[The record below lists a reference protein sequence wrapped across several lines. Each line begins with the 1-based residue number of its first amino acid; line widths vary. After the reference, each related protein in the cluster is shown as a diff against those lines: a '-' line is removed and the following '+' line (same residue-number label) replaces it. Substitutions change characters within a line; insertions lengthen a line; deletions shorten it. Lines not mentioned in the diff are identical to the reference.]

1 MPEHYERRE
10 DLKDEATG
18 ALEDGDL
25 TLARQ
30 LAQEWLAA
38 DSDPTAWHYGNTIH
52 NANQLLGLISVREG
66 DLDSAK
72 RYLLAAGNTPGS
84 PQLDS
89 FGPQMH
95 LAQTLLSRG
104 ERDIVL
110 EYLELVT
117 RFWGMHKPTSNLLF
131 VLLFRYNL
139 AQNTRKLA
147 RWKAAI
153 RAGEQ
158 PRLNRVGPV

>member
-1 MPEHYERRE
+1 MPEHYERLE
-10 DLKDEATG
+10 DLKDEATD

-30 LAQEWLAA
+30 
-38 DSDPTAWHYGNTIH
+38 
-52 NANQLLGLISVREG
+52 
-66 DLDSAK
+66 
-72 RYLLAAGNTPGS
+72 
-84 PQLDS
+84 
-89 FGPQMH
+89 

-117 RFWGMHKPTSNLLF
+117 GFWGMHKPTSSLLF

-153 RAGEQ
+153 QAGEQ
-158 PRLNRVGPV
+158 PRLNRVGLV